1 MERDRNRHQ
10 IDTKFSNTEVSTCP
24 TLLFSC
30 GLAANPFGGVHD
42 SALLD
47 PVYGRA
53 RLEPELQGAS
63 RSPAQRLSRRDNI
76 RVSRI
81 HFFIRHRLSP
91 AAMSVGIGPELSYK
105 AQLFTMLQK
114 VL

>member
-1 MERDRNRHQ
+1 M
-10 IDTKFSNTEVSTCP
+10 DTKQTPNSQKLRH
-24 TLLFSC
+24 LLTQHSLSSR
-30 GLAANPFGGVHD
+30 GLLANLFGEDHD

-47 PVYGRA
+47 HIYGRA

-105 AQLFTMLQK
+105 AQLFTMLRK